1 MNSLYERSFEDQT
14 AELDDMFISILDSR
28 NIKKMD
34 KRRYIQMNADFIYLL
49 ALFERF
55 IGHFN
60 IYAIRK
66 RKAVRQNYLSL
77 FTSVC
82 DEKIKTLKKAD
93 SWRIYYNKPKKMI
106 DEYSI
111 LEREKSGF
119 VIMRELLRDQIDF
132 NEEALS
138 RSLKIYQEARAR
150 RNLLAHRGRKPD
162 KIYSD
167 DIKKARISDKLHK
180 SILSYGLYTYSTRA
194 GDKEEDETTGRPRSK
209 KNPRNNPIDLS
220 ITPSFLIKTCLNLIY
235 IKESFL
241 MDFKDK
247 GLSTNLHAYIEDGV
261 KKKKADLL
269 ILCYTIFKR
278 KIRLHSQ
285 ITKLRIDEKVNYVL
299 LGEYLF
305 QRKLLKKDNT
315 HKNNTDKI
323 IDSIQEK
330 DHELAKY
337 IKPLLRNYVDR
348 NKEEFFEYTKK
359 ILNHSNLAIVQIRDW
374 LLFKRYMRYKEF
386 KDLFANKMENS
397 LKEWR
402 KEKESEKNK

>member
-1 MNSLYERSFEDQT
+1 
-14 AELDDMFISILDSR
+14 
-28 NIKKMD
+28 
-34 KRRYIQMNADFIYLL
+34 
-49 ALFERF
+49 
-55 IGHFN
+55 
-60 IYAIRK
+60 
-66 RKAVRQNYLSL
+66 
-77 FTSVC
+77 
-82 DEKIKTLKKAD
+82 
-93 SWRIYYNKPKKMI
+93 
-106 DEYSI
+106 
-111 LEREKSGF
+111 
-119 VIMRELLRDQIDF
+119 
-132 NEEALS
+132 
-138 RSLKIYQEARAR
+138 
-150 RNLLAHRGRKPD
+150 
-162 KIYSD
+162 
-167 DIKKARISDKLHK
+167 
-180 SILSYGLYTYSTRA
+180 
-194 GDKEEDETTGRPRSK
+194 
-209 KNPRNNPIDLS
+209 
-220 ITPSFLIKTCLNLIY
+220 
-235 IKESFL
+235 